1 MTRGIG
7 DSMALKRACHDN
19 RIHSKLAPEG
29 KQARA
34 IYDAVEQ
41 ARVEAIGSRAM
52 LGVADN
58 IGSMLEDKY
67 AKANLADVKDQ
78 ADAPIEEAIALMVRE
93 KLTGR
98 PAPKSGER
106 MVNLWRKWVE
116 EKASA
121 DLDGL
126 AAKLDDQNAF
136 ARVVRDMLASMEMAE
151 ELGDDQESEDTED
164 SDDDQPQGEEKSEEG
179 GEDDSGSDDS
189 QSEDAEPSA
198 EDQEAGET
206 DAADATSDEM
216 TDEDDPDA
224 ETPGEAKRPD
234 NPFTNLPK
242 EIDYKVFSTAFDETV
257 GAEELCEEEELDR
270 LRAFLDKQLSNL
282 QGVVGRLANRLQR
295 RLMAQQN
302 RSWDFDLEEGY
313 LDPAR
318 LVRVVIDPMQPLS
331 FKQERDTKFR
341 DTVVTLVLDNS
352 GSMRGRPITVAA
364 TCADILARTLERCGV
379 SVEILGFTT
388 RAWKG
393 GQARE
398 KWLKDGKPPNPGRL
412 NDLRHIIYKSAD
424 MPWRRARRNLGLM
437 MREGLLKEN
446 IDGEALLW
454 AHNRLIARPEQ
465 RKILMMISDGAPVD
479 DSTLSVN
486 PGNYLERHLRAV
498 IELIESRSP
507 VELLAIGI
515 GHDVT
520 RYYRRAVTIVD
531 AEELAGAMTEQL
543 ASLFGEESATRHPP
557 RRPAARRMTPPSLRL
572 RNWLGGFAALALI
585 SVLGL
590 ANSGDAG
597 SAPLDRIT
605 VNARPITQFRIG
617 RDERQFGPLE
627 FVGGLEMT
635 ANSRH
640 FGAISAFRFTSPGS
654 NFVGVADT
662 GFWFFG
668 KLVHDAAQKPA
679 GIADFRM
686 EQMVDASGQTF
697 ARKWEVDAEGLAVK
711 DGIATVGFERNHRI
725 AQFRIEPGKMGPAIR
740 NLDFLVPV
748 G

>member
-1 MTRGIG
+1 MAGPGDNTRNKSKTGSEADSFKRAVTVCMRAIAGDKELEVGFAKDRPALAGSRARLPELPKKASKTDIAITRGLG
-7 DSMALKRACHDN
+7 DSMALKRACHDQ
-19 RIHSKLAPEG
+19 RIHTKLAPEG
-29 KQARA
+29 KLARS

-52 LGVADN
+52 QGVADN

-67 AKANLADVKDQ
+67 AKANLVDVKDK
-78 ADAPIEEAIALMVRE
+78 ADAPIEEALALMVRE

-98 PAPKSGER
+98 PIPKSGER
-106 MVNLWRKWVE
+106 LVDLWRPWVE
-116 EKASA
+116 EKAKA

-126 AAKLDDQNAF
+126 SAKLGDQQAF
-136 ARVVRDMLASMEMAE
+136 ARVVREMLASMEMAE
-151 ELGDDQESEDTED
+151 ELGDDQETED
-164 SDDDQPQGEEKSEEG
+164 SEDNDDNQPQGEEQSEEG
-179 GEDDSGSDDS
+179 GEEDSGSEQS
-189 QSEDAEPSA
+189 QSEDAEASA
-198 EDQEAGET
+198 DDEQSSETEAS
-206 DAADATSDEM
+206 DATADDLSD
-216 TDEDDPDA
+216 DDDADA
-224 ETPGEAKRPD
+224 ETPGEARRND
-234 NPFTNLPK
+234 NPFANLPK
-242 EIDYKVFSTAFDETV
+242 EIDYKVFTTAFDETV
-257 GAEELCEEEELDR
+257 GAEDLCEEEELDR
-270 LRAFLDKQLSNL
+270 LRAFLDKQLANL
-282 QGVVGRLANRLQR
+282 SGVVGRLANRLQR

-424 MPWRRARRNLGLM
+424 HPWRRARRNLGLM

-498 IELIESRSP
+498 IELIETRSP

-543 ASLFGEESATRHPP
+543 ASLFAEENVRDTRRGGY
-557 RRPAARRMTPPSLRL
+557 RR
-572 RNWLGGFAALALI
+572 
-585 SVLGL
+585 
-590 ANSGDAG
+590 AG
-597 SAPLDRIT
+597 
-605 VNARPITQFRIG
+605 
-617 RDERQFGPLE
+617 
-627 FVGGLEMT
+627 
-635 ANSRH
+635 
-640 FGAISAFRFTSPGS
+640 
-654 NFVGVADT
+654 
-662 GFWFFG
+662 
-668 KLVHDAAQKPA
+668 
-679 GIADFRM
+679 
-686 EQMVDASGQTF
+686 
-697 ARKWEVDAEGLAVK
+697 
-711 DGIATVGFERNHRI
+711 
-725 AQFRIEPGKMGPAIR
+725 
-740 NLDFLVPV
+740 
-748 G
+748 

>member
-1 MTRGIG
+1 MAGPGDNTRNKPKNGSDTDAFKRAVTVCMRAISGDKELEVGFAKERPALAGSRARLPELPKKASAVDIAVTRGLG
-7 DSMALKRACHDN
+7 DSMALKRACHDA
-19 RIHSKLAPEG
+19 RIHTKLAPEG

-34 IYDAVEQ
+34 IFDAVEQ
-41 ARVEAIGSRAM
+41 ARVEAIGSRMMA
-52 LGVADN
+52 GVADN
-58 IGSMLEDKY
+58 IGTMLEDKY
-67 AKANLADVKDQ
+67 AKANLADVRDR
-78 ADAPIEEAIALMVRE
+78 ADAPLEEALALMVRE

-98 PAPKSGER
+98 AVPKSGER
-106 MVNLWRKWVE
+106 LVDLWRPWVE
-116 EKASA
+116 DKAGA

-126 AAKLDDQNAF
+126 AGKLEDQQAF
-136 ARVVRDMLASMEMAE
+136 ARVVREMLVSMEMAE
-151 ELGDDQESEDTED
+151 ELGDDQETEDTED
-164 SDDDQPQGEEKSEEG
+164 DNENQPQGEEQSEEG
-179 GEDDSGSDDS
+179 GEDDSGSDQS
-189 QSEDAEPSA
+189 QAEDADASDDDEDSA
-198 EDQEAGET
+198 EAEAT
-206 DAADATSDEM
+206 DATSQDLSDE
-216 TDEDDPDA
+216 EEADA
-224 ETPGEAKRPD
+224 ETPGEAKRND
-234 NPFTNLPK
+234 NPFATISK
-242 EIDYKVFSTAFDETV
+242 DVDYKVFTTAFDETV
-257 GAEELCEEEELDR
+257 GAEELCDEEELDR
-270 LRAFLDKQLSNL
+270 LRAFLDKQLANL

-341 DTVVTLVLDNS
+341 DTVVSLVLDNS

-398 KWLKDGKPPNPGRL
+398 KWLKDGKPPAPGRL
-412 NDLRHIIYKSAD
+412 NDLRHIVYKSAD
-424 MPWRRARRNLGLM
+424 APWRRARRNLGLM

-498 IELIESRSP
+498 IELIEDRSP

-543 ASLFGEESATRHPP
+543 ASLFGEETARDM
-557 RRPAARRMTPPSLRL
+557 RR
-572 RNWLGGFAALALI
+572 GGF
-585 SVLGL
+585 
-590 ANSGDAG
+590 
-597 SAPLDRIT
+597 R
-605 VNARPITQFRIG
+605 R
-617 RDERQFGPLE
+617 
-627 FVGGLEMT
+627 
-635 ANSRH
+635 
-640 FGAISAFRFTSPGS
+640 
-654 NFVGVADT
+654 
-662 GFWFFG
+662 
-668 KLVHDAAQKPA
+668 
-679 GIADFRM
+679 
-686 EQMVDASGQTF
+686 AS
-697 ARKWEVDAEGLAVK
+697 
-711 DGIATVGFERNHRI
+711 
-725 AQFRIEPGKMGPAIR
+725 
-740 NLDFLVPV
+740 
-748 G
+748 

>member
-1 MTRGIG
+1 MAGPGDNTRNKPKNGSEADSFKRAVTVCMRAIAGDKDLEVGFAKDRPALAGNRARLPELSKKASRNDIAITRGLG
-7 DSMALKRACHDN
+7 DSMALKRACHDQ
-19 RIHSKLAPEG
+19 RIHNKLAPEG
-29 KQARA
+29 KLARA

-52 LGVADN
+52 QGVADN

-67 AKANLADVKDQ
+67 TKANLVDVRDK
-78 ADAPIEEAIALMVRE
+78 ADAPLEEAIALMVRE

-98 PAPKSGER
+98 TVPKSGER
-106 MVNLWRKWVE
+106 LVDLWRPWVE
-116 EKASA
+116 EKASG

-126 AAKLDDQNAF
+126 STKVDDQQAF
-136 ARVVRDMLASMEMAE
+136 ARVVRNMLVSMEMAE
-151 ELGDDQESEDTED
+151 ELGDDQETDDSEENEENE
-164 SDDDQPQGEEKSEEG
+164 QQGEDQSEEG
-179 GEDDSGSDDS
+179 GEDDSGSEQS
-189 QSEDAEPSA
+189 QSEDAEASADEEESA
-198 EDQEAGET
+198 ETEAT
-206 DAADATSDEM
+206 DATSDDLS
-216 TDEDDPDA
+216 DEDDADA
-224 ETPGEAKRPD
+224 ETPGEAKRND
-234 NPFTNLPK
+234 NPFLNLPK
-242 EIDYKVFSTAFDETV
+242 EIDYKVFTTAFDETV
-257 GAEELCEEEELDR
+257 GAEDLCEEEELDR
-270 LRAFLDKQLSNL
+270 LRAFLDKQLANL
-282 QGVVGRLANRLQR
+282 SGVVGRLANRLQR

-341 DTVVTLVLDNS
+341 DTVVSLVLDNS

-424 MPWRRARRNLGLM
+424 HPWRRARRNLGLM

-454 AHNRLIARPEQ
+454 AHSRLIGRPEQ

-498 IELIESRSP
+498 IELIETRSP

-543 ASLFGEESATRHPP
+543 ASLFGEESARDTR
-557 RRPAARRMTPPSLRL
+557 R
-572 RNWLGGFAALALI
+572 
-585 SVLGL
+585 
-590 ANSGDAG
+590 
-597 SAPLDRIT
+597 
-605 VNARPITQFRIG
+605 
-617 RDERQFGPLE
+617 
-627 FVGGLEMT
+627 GGL
-635 ANSRH
+635 R
-640 FGAISAFRFTSPGS
+640 R
-654 NFVGVADT
+654 
-662 GFWFFG
+662 
-668 KLVHDAAQKPA
+668 A
-679 GIADFRM
+679 G
-686 EQMVDASGQTF
+686 
-697 ARKWEVDAEGLAVK
+697 
-711 DGIATVGFERNHRI
+711 
-725 AQFRIEPGKMGPAIR
+725 
-740 NLDFLVPV
+740 
-748 G
+748 

>member
-1 MTRGIG
+1 MAGPGDNTRNKSKTGSEADSFKRAVTVCMRAIAGDKELEVGFAKDRPALAGSRARLPELPKKASKADIAITRGLG
-7 DSMALKRACHDN
+7 DSMALKRACHDV
-19 RIHSKLAPEG
+19 RIHTKLAPEG

-34 IYDAVEQ
+34 VYDAVEQ

-52 LGVADN
+52 QGVADN

-67 AKANLADVKDQ
+67 AKANLVDVKDK
-78 ADAPIEEAIALMVRE
+78 ADAPIEEALALMVRE

-98 PAPKSGER
+98 PIPKSGER
-106 MVNLWRKWVE
+106 LVELWRPWVE

-126 AAKLDDQNAF
+126 SAKLDDQQAF
-136 ARVVRDMLASMEMAE
+136 ARVVREMLASMEMAE
-151 ELGDDQESEDTED
+151 ELGDDQETED
-164 SDDDQPQGEEKSEEG
+164 SEDNDDNQPQGEEQSEEG
-179 GEDDSGSDDS
+179 GEEDSGSEQS
-189 QSEDAEPSA
+189 QSEDAEASADDEQSA
-198 EDQEAGET
+198 ETEAS
-206 DAADATSDEM
+206 DATADDLSD
-216 TDEDDPDA
+216 DDDADA
-224 ETPGEAKRPD
+224 ETPGEARRND

-242 EIDYKVFSTAFDETV
+242 EIDYKVFTTAFDETV

-270 LRAFLDKQLSNL
+270 LRAFLDKQLANL
-282 QGVVGRLANRLQR
+282 SGVVGRLANRLQR

-424 MPWRRARRNLGLM
+424 HPWRRARSNLGLM

-498 IELIESRSP
+498 IELIETRSP

-543 ASLFGEESATRHPP
+543 ASLFAEESARDTRRGGM
-557 RRPAARRMTPPSLRL
+557 RR
-572 RNWLGGFAALALI
+572 
-585 SVLGL
+585 
-590 ANSGDAG
+590 AG
-597 SAPLDRIT
+597 
-605 VNARPITQFRIG
+605 
-617 RDERQFGPLE
+617 
-627 FVGGLEMT
+627 
-635 ANSRH
+635 
-640 FGAISAFRFTSPGS
+640 
-654 NFVGVADT
+654 
-662 GFWFFG
+662 
-668 KLVHDAAQKPA
+668 
-679 GIADFRM
+679 
-686 EQMVDASGQTF
+686 
-697 ARKWEVDAEGLAVK
+697 
-711 DGIATVGFERNHRI
+711 
-725 AQFRIEPGKMGPAIR
+725 
-740 NLDFLVPV
+740 
-748 G
+748 